1 MSNRCNPIRSGTFA
15 TNRRLSEQLLK
26 IVKKHGK
33 STYEPHNRTTRL
45 NTGYTNDTEDKLG
58 PTRKRPDRKLDFG
71 NETGDAGKSPWVCF
85 FLSPTTTD
93 HHTTKHTKHEPKSQ
107 EKQPDEPAFEIHGN
121 LGNTSY
127 DRQDSMDHISDA
139 TLMRHS
145 AEQADS
151 DITTSRLLFDENE
164 ILGTSTQ
171 NEDTHSTHAETS
183 STAFSDQESTIEAN
197 SQGDNTPSTKG
208 DNKKKTTQPAKTRP
222 TNPQAT
228 VMPNKPLAPMGPTNP
243 LAPPGPTNLLAVTR
257 PTKILAHQR
266 PTNSLAHKGPNKTN
280 HKGNQSHLQKA
291 RNRKQNSHETPD
303 PAGKKQ
309 IWTMRR
315 STPDGGN
322 HNGKKQTTPQ
332 PVPPMMK

>member
-1 MSNRCNPIRSGTFA
+1 MS
-15 TNRRLSEQLLK
+15 Q
-26 IVKKHGK
+26 
-33 STYEPHNRTTRL
+33 
-45 NTGYTNDTEDKLG
+45 
-58 PTRKRPDRKLDFG
+58 
-71 NETGDAGKSPWVCF
+71 
-85 FLSPTTTD
+85 
-93 HHTTKHTKHEPKSQ
+93 KSQ
-107 EKQPDEPAFEIHGN
+107 EKQPNEPAFEIHGN

-183 STAFSDQESTIEAN
+183 STASSDQESTIEAN
-197 SQGDNTPSTKG
+197 SQGNNTPSTKG
-208 DNKKKTTQPAKTRP
+208 DNKNP
-222 TNPQAT
+222 TSPDEANQSTST
-228 VMPNKPLAPMGPTNP
+228 VRPNKPLAPMGPTNP

-257 PTKILAHQR
+257 PTKILAHQG
-266 PTNSLAHKGPNKTN
+266 PANSLAHKGHNKIN
-280 HKGNQSHLQKA
+280 QKGKQRHLQKA
-291 RNRKQNSHETPD
+291 RNQKQNPHETPD

-309 IWTMRR
+309 KWTMRR
-315 STPDGGN
+315 STPEGGN

-332 PVPPMMK
+332 TVPPMMK